1 MTPLPKNV
9 YTDKIDDII
18 NEQDTGHRTTKIK
31 SVDLK
36 SSTYIEFDGA
46 KNDKNLK
53 FKVGD
58 HVRML
63 KFKTCLQKCNLQISR
78 KKFL

>member
-9 YTDKIDDII
+9 YTDKIYDII

-46 KNDKNLK
+46 KNDKDLK
-53 FKVGD
+53 FKVVD

-63 KFKTCLQKCNLQISR
+63 KYKNMFAKM
-78 KKFL
+78 